1 MKILFLKFIKREL
14 LEKKPTLLKNDAYR
28 NFTLNAPSNPTLLIT
43 SAGRAA

>member
-14 LEKKPTLLKNDAYR
+14 LEKKPTLLKNDAYGHIT
-28 NFTLNAPSNPTLLIT
+28 FNAPSNSTLLIT